1 MPPAESEPNT
11 SESLRVQDRLGL
23 ELTPLSEAMVAAVQA
38 GRLGAST
45 QGGDPEGASSAASV
59 DAILRSLPADQ
70 RPEGPMAEALRVVD
84 AKLDR
89 LMALMEEIQARGADD
104 GPAPRDV
111 MVGLEGLELW
121 SGAEETTPATGDWLW
136 LRLHLPGR
144 PHTVFE
150 VPVAVTAVTA
160 SGESERV
167 ALRFLNVTAAEE
179 RVLSRY
185 IFRRHR
191 QEVRRQRNPDE
202 D

>member
-1 MPPAESEPNT
+1 MASVESDPDT
-11 SESLRVQDRLGL
+11 DESLRVQDRLGV
-23 ELTPLSEAMVAAVQA
+23 ELTPLSASMVTAVQS

-45 QGGDPEGASSAASV
+45 QGGDLEGAGSAASV
-59 DAILRSLPADQ
+59 DAILRSVPADQ

-89 LMALMEEIQARGADD
+89 LMALMEEVQERGAEE
-104 GPAPRDV
+104 GPAPREV
-111 MVGLEGLELW
+111 RVGLEGLELW
-121 SGAEETTPATGDWLW
+121 SDEAEPTFEAGEWLW

-144 PHTVFE
+144 PRTLFE
-150 VPVAVTAVTA
+150 VPVEITAVTPNGA
-160 SGESERV
+160 SERV
-167 ALRFLNVTAAEE
+167 ALRYLNVTAAEE

-191 QEVRRQRNPDE
+191 QEVRRQRSPSE